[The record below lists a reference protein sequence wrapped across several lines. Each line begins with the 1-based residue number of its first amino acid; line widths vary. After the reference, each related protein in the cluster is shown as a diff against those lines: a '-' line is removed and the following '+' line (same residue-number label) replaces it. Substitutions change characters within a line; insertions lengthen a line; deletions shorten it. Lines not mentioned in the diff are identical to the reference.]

1 MNWYSSKMKR
11 HHRSTLKHTEY
22 LLFFYPVI
30 FVHKH
35 GYYKNRM
42 SLGCKFSQ
50 VQLLNWSTFYR
61 VTTKPK
67 MVNFVETL
75 CNDVSLMQYPVDVQW
90 LSKHRLNII
99 VISRS
104 CKSEQLEA
112 LSLKNK
118 LYKPNMWTFE
128 FFAFETNLN

>member
-1 MNWYSSKMKR
+1 
-11 HHRSTLKHTEY
+11 
-22 LLFFYPVI
+22 
-30 FVHKH
+30 
-35 GYYKNRM
+35 
-42 SLGCKFSQ
+42 
-50 VQLLNWSTFYR
+50 
-61 VTTKPK
+61 